1 MPPLQQE
8 LVRLVRQMQLRG
20 LSTVCLSEANRRVL
34 GRRPAPG
41 SPAATRPC
49 PMPTQE
55 QKQRAIQ
62 AFAQAQAAR
71 QNRPAPPPA
80 VPPPPQETVP
90 FPAPPDVREATWET
104 LAQCCQSC
112 QCCRLGATRKNLV
125 LEDGHR
131 EAPLMFIG
139 EGPGADED
147 AQGIPFVGR
156 AGQLLTAMIHAMGR
170 DRKSQ
175 DPATSVYIANVVKCR
190 PPGNR
195 NPTGEESAACLGYLR
210 RQISLV
216 RPRVIVLL
224 GNVALMALFGRSGII
239 QARGVWREYQGI
251 PVMPTFHPA
260 FLLRH
265 ESCKADFIGLKRQV
279 WQDLQQVM
287 AKLREDTPPPESPV
301 LPPPSSSC

>member
-1 MPPLQQE
+1 MPLLVQE

-20 LSTVCLSEANRRVL
+20 GSTVELSEANLRVL
-34 GRRPAPG
+34 GRPAPARPG
-41 SPAATRPC
+41 ISPPC

-62 AFAQAQAAR
+62 AFVQAQAAKASL
-71 QNRPAPPPA
+71 PSS
-80 VPPPPQETVP
+80 PPPPKPAPAPAVH
-90 FPAPPDVREATWET
+90 FPAPPDVQEATWEE
-104 LAQCCQSC
+104 LSRCCHACQS
-112 QCCRLGATRKNLV
+112 CRLGATRQNLV
-125 LEDGHR
+125 LEDGDR
-131 EAPLMFIG
+131 NAPLMFIG

-147 AQGIPFVGR
+147 AQGKPFVGR

-170 DRKSQ
+170 DRESR

-195 NPTGEESAACLGYLR
+195 NPQAEESAACLGYLR
-210 RQISLV
+210 RQIALV

-224 GNVALMALFGRSGII
+224 GNVALTALFGRGGII
-239 QARGVWREYQGI
+239 QARGNWRNYLGI

-265 ESCKADFIGLKRQV
+265 ENYKADFIALKRQV
-279 WQDLQQVM
+279 WQDLQKVM
-287 AKLREDTPPPESPV
+287 AKLREDAPPGETP
-301 LPPPSSSC
+301 PPPSSSC